1 MHTHI
6 FTHNKKIKLCIW
18 TDAFRMLKLDI
29 IPLFTLL
36 GFLVLQ
42 SLDNILATGLMV
54 DVWIQLNVMAY
65 MPNIKI

>member
-1 MHTHI
+1 
-6 FTHNKKIKLCIW
+6 
-18 TDAFRMLKLDI
+18 MLKLDI